1 LKMRR
6 MLVTFVLG
14 MLATSTAHAQWKPEK
29 PVEIIIGTSA
39 GGPQDR
45 AGRLIQKILQE
56 QRLVTAPI
64 NVLNR
69 PGGGGVIGLT
79 YLGQQPGDAHYMM
92 VNSITLFTNHIT
104 GRTQLSY
111 ADFTP
116 LAVIGAEYVG
126 VAVLADSP
134 LKTARNLAERLRS
147 DPGSLSVSIGTAFGN
162 ATHISHALAMKAAGV
177 DIRKMKTVV
186 FNSGGDAMTALL
198 GGHVDAMAS
207 APSTLRQHVKSGK
220 VRLLAIVAPQR
231 LAGDFAAVPTWKELG
246 IDVTFDLGR
255 RAWADG
261 QDERLEGPAR
271 LIRHGRRLPE
281 QRPDRGLLESAGCS
295 SESGTDGTGSREV
308 ITYFRGT
315 TTSSPATVRSVPKGL
330 LRSTRSRRASGSS
343 AGDLSSVSFLSL

>member
-1 LKMRR
+1 LKLRLI
-6 MLVTFVLG
+6 LVSFLAA
-14 MLATSTAHAQWKPEK
+14 MLAAAPALAQWKPEK

-56 QRLVTAPI
+56 QRLVTTPI

-79 YLGQQPGDAHYMM
+79 YLGQQTGDAHYLM

-116 LAVIGAEYVG
+116 LAVIGAEFVA

-134 LKTARNLAERLRS
+134 LKTGRDLAERLRS

-220 VRLLAIVAPQR
+220 VRLLATVAPQR
-231 LAGDFAAVPTWKELG
+231 LTGDFAAVPTWKELG
-246 IDVTFDLGR
+246 VDVTFELWRGLAGPRNLSAAQVRFWDDALGR
-255 RAWADG
+255 MVKTSEWKDQLALSGMEDVYRNSAQTAAYWKAQDSQVRAVLT
-261 QDERLEGPAR
+261 EL
-271 LIRHGRRLPE
+271 
-281 QRPDRGLLESAGCS
+281 GLA
-295 SESGTDGTGSREV
+295 
-308 ITYFRGT
+308 
-315 TTSSPATVRSVPKGL
+315 K
-330 LRSTRSRRASGSS
+330 
-343 AGDLSSVSFLSL
+343 

>member
-6 MLVTFVLG
+6 LLVTSI
-14 MLATSTAHAQWKPEK
+14 LATLVIPNALAQWKPEK

-56 QRLVTAPI
+56 QRLVTTPV

-116 LAVIGAEYVG
+116 LAVIGAEFVA

-134 LKTARNLAERLRS
+134 LKTGRDLAERLRS

-220 VRLLAIVAPQR
+220 VRLLATVAPQR
-231 LAGDFAAVPTWKELG
+231 LTGDFAAVPTWKELG
-246 IDVTFDLGR
+246 IEVTFELWRGLAGPRNLSAAQVRFWDDALGR
-255 RAWADG
+255 MVKTGEWKDQLALSGMEDVYRNSAQTATYWKAQDTQVRAVLT
-261 QDERLEGPAR
+261 EL
-271 LIRHGRRLPE
+271 
-281 QRPDRGLLESAGCS
+281 GLA
-295 SESGTDGTGSREV
+295 
-308 ITYFRGT
+308 
-315 TTSSPATVRSVPKGL
+315 K
-330 LRSTRSRRASGSS
+330 
-343 AGDLSSVSFLSL
+343 

>member
-1 LKMRR
+1 MRG
-6 MLVTFVLG
+6 MMVFFVGG
-14 MLATSTAHAQWKPEK
+14 MLAASSALAQWKPEK

-79 YLGQQPGDAHYMM
+79 YLGQQPGDAHYVM

-111 ADFTP
+111 SDFTP
-116 LAVIGAEYVG
+116 LAVIGAEFVA

-134 LKTARNLAERLRS
+134 LKSARDLAERLRS
-147 DPGSLSVSIGTAFGN
+147 DPGALSVSIGTAFGN

-220 VRLLAIVAPQR
+220 VRLLATVAPQR

-246 IDVTFDLGR
+246 TDVTFELWRGLAGPRNLGAAQVRFWDDALGR
-255 RAWADG
+255 MVKTAEWKEQLALSGMEDVYRNSAQTAAYWKAQDG
-261 QDERLEGPAR
+261 QVRAVLTEL
-271 LIRHGRRLPE
+271 
-281 QRPDRGLLESAGCS
+281 GLA
-295 SESGTDGTGSREV
+295 
-308 ITYFRGT
+308 
-315 TTSSPATVRSVPKGL
+315 K
-330 LRSTRSRRASGSS
+330 
-343 AGDLSSVSFLSL
+343 